1 MAPVN
6 RMMRPFVKVAV
17 VAAGYVGAIIL
28 ASAAVAV
35 RVAQTS
41 GPEAQAASGMYA
53 FGDSVLFIAVF
64 GVAALVPT
72 AIALVFLRPYRA
84 FWNVVSAFGL
94 AIAATSVAAVGLYAF
109 GRNVVGTSP
118 LALWGALSV
127 LRILVAPILACVFL
141 VCTILSPYRVPRR
154 VFLASTVMEAA
165 VTAYAGFVW
174 FVPLLLESEHV

>member
-1 MAPVN
+1 
-6 RMMRPFVKVAV
+6 MRGPIAKVAL

-53 FGDSVLFIAVF
+53 FGDSILFVAVF

-72 AIALVFLRPYRA
+72 AIALVYLRPYRT
-84 FWNVVSAFGL
+84 FWNVVSALGL
-94 AIAATSVAAVGLYAF
+94 AIAVTSVAAVGLYAV
-109 GRNVVGTSP
+109 GRNVAEPSP

-127 LRILVAPILACVFL
+127 LRILIAPIFACVFL
-141 VCTILSPYRVPRR
+141 VFTILSPYRLPRR
-154 VFLASTVMEAA
+154 VFLASTAIEAA

-174 FVPLLLESEHV
+174 FVPVLFGSEHL